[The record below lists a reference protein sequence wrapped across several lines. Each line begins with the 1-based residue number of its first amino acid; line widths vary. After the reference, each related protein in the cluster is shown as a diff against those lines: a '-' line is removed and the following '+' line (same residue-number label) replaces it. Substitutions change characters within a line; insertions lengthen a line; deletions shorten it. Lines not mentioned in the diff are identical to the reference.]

1 MPTDNNPQE
10 EAAPQQVIDM
20 SNIFVQFDGEALLAK
35 LREIDVLDQ
44 HNEKI
49 VRLVRNQLLNQTD
62 WTQTVDAPLAP
73 EVKQTFAEY
82 RQQLR
87 DITAHP
93 DYPNSVT
100 LPPIPPT
107 K

>member
-1 MPTDNNPQE
+1 MPNDSTPLE
-10 EAAPQQVIDM
+10 ESALQHVVDM
-20 SNIFVQFDGEALLAK
+20 SNIFVKFDPDGLLTK
-35 LREIDVLDQ
+35 LREIDVLNQ

-49 VRLVRNQLLNQTD
+49 VKLVRNQILNETD
-62 WTQTVDAPLAP
+62 WTQTIDAPLTP

-93 DYPNSVT
+93 DYPDNVT